1 MVGLYC
7 QDILE
12 IFYLGGV
19 LLDPDSWLKIII
31 LIILIAFSAFF
42 SASETS
48 FTSLNKIRLK
58 MLADD
63 GNRRAK
69 LAYSMTEQY
78 DKLLSAVLIGNNIV
92 NIAATSIATVLFMD
106 MISNES
112 LGSTLST
119 VVMTVTILVFGE
131 VSPKSVA
138 KEKPE
143 QFAVFAAPFL
153 KALMVVFT
161 PPVAFFVAWKKLLKK
176 LFRLESNDTITGDE
190 LINIVDEAEEGG
202 GLDEEESDLIR
213 SAISFSECPVS
224 DILTP
229 RVDMIA
235 VDKNDSTEE
244 IAKAFDES
252 GFSRLPVYD
261 ETVDSI
267 RGVIHIRDF
276 NKYVLGENK
285 TVESIIKDTVFVAR
299 QMPISELLKLMQSKK
314 THMAVISDEYGGTV
328 GIATMEDILE
338 ELVGEIWDEYDEI
351 VEEFKDEAD
360 GSVTVLCST
369 QLERL
374 FEYFEIKSD
383 ESSESVSVGGWVLE
397 KLGKLAEE
405 GDEFE
410 HGNLC
415 VKVTKV
421 LERRILEINVSLKPT
436 ESEES
441 DGE

>member
-1 MVGLYC
+1 M
-7 QDILE
+7 
-12 IFYLGGV
+12 
-19 LLDPDSWLKIII
+19 DPDSWLKIII

-58 MLADD
+58 MMADD
-63 GNRRAK
+63 GNRRAA
-69 LAYSMTEQY
+69 LAYSLTDNY
-78 DKLLSAVLIGNNIV
+78 DKMLSAVLIGNNIV

-106 MISNES
+106 LIRNES
-112 LGSTLST
+112 IGSTVST
-119 VVMTVTILVFGE
+119 VVMTVTILIFGE

-143 QFAVFAAPFL
+143 SFAVFAAPFL
-153 KALMVVFT
+153 KALMAIFT
-161 PPVAFFVAWKKLLKK
+161 PFVAFFVVWKKFLKK
-176 LFRLESNDTITGDE
+176 LFRLESSGTITGDE

-229 RVDMIA
+229 RVDIIA
-235 VDKNDSTEE
+235 VDKSDSVEK
-244 IAKAFDES
+244 IAKDFDES

-261 ETVDSI
+261 ESVDSI
-267 RGVIHIRDF
+267 IGVIHIRDF
-276 NKYVLGENK
+276 NKHVIGDGK
-285 TVESIIKDTVFVAR
+285 SVDSIIKDTVFVAR
-299 QMPISELLKLMQSKK
+299 QMPISELLKLMQQKK

-351 VEEFKDEAD
+351 VEEFKDEVD
-360 GSVTVLCST
+360 GTVTVLCST

-374 FEYFEIKSD
+374 FEYFDLKSD
-383 ESSESVSVGGWVLE
+383 ETSESVSVGGWVLE
-397 KLGKLAEE
+397 RLGKLAEE
-405 GDEFE
+405 GDEFDYE
-410 HGNLC
+410 SLHI
-415 VKVTKV
+415 KVTKV
-421 LERRILEINVSLKPT
+421 AERRILEINVAVIKAD
-436 ESEES
+436 EE
-441 DGE
+441 EAE

>member
-1 MVGLYC
+1 M
-7 QDILE
+7 
-12 IFYLGGV
+12 
-19 LLDPDSWLKIII
+19 DPDSWLKIII

-112 LGSTLST
+112 IGSTLST
-119 VVMTVTILVFGE
+119 VVMTVTILIFGE

-161 PPVAFFVAWKKLLKK
+161 PLVAFFVAWKKLLKK
-176 LFRLESNDTITGDE
+176 IFRLESNDTITGDE

-235 VDKNDSTEE
+235 VDKNDSAEE

-267 RGVIHIRDF
+267 IGVIHIRDF

-374 FEYFEIKSD
+374 FEHFEIKSD
-383 ESSESVSVGGWVLE
+383 ETSESVSVGGWVLE

-410 HGNLC
+410 YENLC

-421 LERRILEINVSLKPT
+421 SERRILEINVTLKPT
-436 ESEES
+436 ESEET